1 MQWKPYS
8 HVVHCGDNLDQQ
20 RLKQLHIL
28 ALVYNLNFLL
38 KTNNNSYT

>member
-1 MQWKPYS
+1 MEAIYS
-8 HVVHCGDNLDQQ
+8 RVVHRGDNLDQQ